1 MNLMY
6 LAILWV
12 QALTQFK
19 RDYAARLNYIIELI
33 YGRVIIAYIKLTRR
47 AMVRTIARR
56 ALSCVC
62 RAPSAGARG
71 GYLRHL

>member
-19 RDYAARLNYIIELI
+19 RDYAAQSNYIIELI
-33 YGRVIIAYIKLTRR
+33 YGRVIIAYI
-47 AMVRTIARR
+47 
-56 ALSCVC
+56 S
-62 RAPSAGARG
+62 
-71 GYLRHL
+71 